1 MSNVLIGIIGVILFI
16 GLALAGALILGD
28 DFRSVKWSTGGAGM
42 LAQVDQVAKA
52 ASMKQLKTGSPASLG
67 PVTPLIPRFLKTMP
81 MNPASASEPFI
92 VDLDGNSTGPA
103 AFVMMS
109 IAGSGDN
116 YNYCL
121 EIARQVDNMDTTN
134 NAPPYPSSM
143 REPVVGSTGCLIK
156 NGNAPAS
163 NMQALVT
170 GRAYVYSRI

>member
-28 DFRSVKWSTGGAGM
+28 DFKTVKWSTGGTGM

-52 ASMKQLKTGSPASLG
+52 ASMKMLKTGTPATLG
-67 PVTPLIPRFLKTMP
+67 SVTPLMPRFLKSMP
-81 MNPASASEPFI
+81 INPTTGGDPFI

-103 AFVMMS
+103 GFVVMA
-109 IAGSGDN
+109 INGSGDN

-121 EIARQVDNMDTTN
+121 EIARQVDLMDTVN

-143 REPVVGSTGCLIK
+143 REAVVGSAGCFIK
-156 NGNAPAS
+156 NGASPAG
-163 NMQALVT
+163 NMQALVV